1 MTTSLYRDPAPGST
15 RKRPTGAS
23 APLLSTLTGLS
34 LVVVCPIIVIASTAN
49 FPGWPFAGPLVV
61 TAVSGARF
69 AWIVGSSKRRLF
81 EMVVW
86 LFCYVFLGIAPLIQ
100 LRTGQDPGTTPG
112 IDHAFDWTASW
123 VALAGCLS
131 IMAGSSLA
139 GRTFP
144 LRGRPPQETEPVQRP
159 ARVSP
164 TRVTL
169 LSIVSLM
176 AATYYVAKVGV
187 VPLFAGRFP
196 LIDAQQAAWP
206 DSTVSAVV
214 VASISMGLLVA
225 FIAQLHITRQE
236 RLAGR
241 RIFSPLQWM
250 TGLALFACVN
260 PISSPRYVFGTVILA
275 VLTALG
281 VCATL
286 RLFRCVAL
294 ASLAGIVFVFPLAD
308 YFRAGAGLAADKG
321 DTMTSLTTGDFDAFA
336 QINNTVHYVTE
347 NGLTQGRQA
356 LGVLLFW
363 VPRGIWP
370 DKPVDT
376 GILLAEWRHYGFTNL
391 SATLWTELFINGG
404 WVLLIVGMGVF
415 GWFLRRWDATAEDEL
430 ASKAGPSL
438 LVCIVPYYL
447 LIMLRGS
454 LLQSMAYLTVML
466 LAVLWVAR
474 KARSRD
480 PSAPGQ
486 QFMR

>member
-1 MTTSLYRDPAPGST
+1 M
-15 RKRPTGAS
+15 
-23 APLLSTLTGLS
+23 STLTGLS
-34 LVVVCPIIVIASTAN
+34 LIVVCPIILIASTVN
-49 FPGWPFAGPLVV
+49 FAGWRFAGPLLIA
-61 TAVSGARF
+61 AVAGARI
-69 AWIVGSSKRRLF
+69 AWIVGSIKRRLF

-112 IDHAFDWTASW
+112 INHAFDWTTSG
-123 VALAGCLS
+123 VVLAGCLS
-131 IMAGSSLA
+131 IMAGSALA

-144 LRGRPPQETEPVQRP
+144 SGGPPAQSTARVQGP
-159 ARVSP
+159 AARVSP
-164 TRVTL
+164 SRVTL
-169 LSIVSLM
+169 LSIASLTG
-176 AATYYVAKVGV
+176 AAYYVSKVGV
-187 VPLFAGRFP
+187 GPLFEGRFP
-196 LIDAQQAAWP
+196 LIDAQHAAWP

-214 VASISMGLLVA
+214 VAATSMGLLVS
-225 FIAQLHITRQE
+225 FIAQLQITRKE

-241 RIFSPLQWM
+241 RIVSPLQWM
-250 TGLALFACVN
+250 TGLALFTCVN
-260 PISSPRYVFGTVILA
+260 PISSPRYVFGTVLLA

-281 VCATL
+281 VCATH
-286 RLFRCVAL
+286 RLFRCFTL

-321 DTMTSLTTGDFDAFA
+321 DTLTSLTTGDFDAFA
-336 QINNTVHYVTE
+336 QINNTVLYVTE

-376 GILLAEWRHYGFTNL
+376 GILLAESRQYGFTNL
-391 SATLWTELFINGG
+391 SAPLWAELFINGG

-415 GWFLRRWDATAEDEL
+415 GWFLRRWDARAENEL
-430 ASKAGPSL
+430 GSKAGPSL
-438 LVCIVPYYL
+438 LVCIIPYYL

-454 LLQSMAYLTVML
+454 LLQSMAYLTVVL

-474 KARSRD
+474 KERSRD
-480 PSAPGQ
+480 PSVPGPIP
-486 QFMR
+486 MR